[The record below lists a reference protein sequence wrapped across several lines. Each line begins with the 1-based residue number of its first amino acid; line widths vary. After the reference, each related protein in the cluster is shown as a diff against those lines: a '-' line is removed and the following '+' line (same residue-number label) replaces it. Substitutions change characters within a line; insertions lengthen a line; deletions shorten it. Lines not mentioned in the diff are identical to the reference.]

1 MNAKI
6 VIVKGLYATKND
18 IAQAKANPKTLEEV
32 QNLTETNQDYY
43 EIPPDEGWIK
53 PYLDWDY
60 KMNHEPTH
68 DEILDIAK
76 KVSNDFD
83 NLGFTKGTFATRHG
97 LSASGYHKISF
108 RR

>member
-43 EIPPDEGWIK
+43 EIPPDEGWK
-53 PYLDWDY
+53 
-60 KMNHEPTH
+60 E
-68 DEILDIAK
+68 
-76 KVSNDFD
+76 
-83 NLGFTKGTFATRHG
+83 GG
-97 LSASGYHKISF
+97 
-108 RR
+108 